1 MNFNLCETDFSLKN
15 NEELKEINSNFS
27 EYLNSIF
34 SKGILID
41 PKEKEKIMNF
51 QKKLN
56 EECTKRNLI

>member
-41 PKEKEKIMNF
+41 PKEKEKTMNF
-51 QKKLN
+51 
-56 EECTKRNLI
+56 